1 MVAWIGGRFKEK
13 KKDIKM
19 TPELKPK
26 KLGDGV
32 PFFDLENYGRAAG
45 LGRDASVRFWPC
57 EA

>member
-13 KKDIKM
+13 KDIKT
-19 TPELKPK
+19 TPKLRPK

-32 PFFDLENYGRAAG
+32 PFFDLENYERAAG

-57 EA
+57 EV